1 MQAFLYFFQ
10 SRYVTQSDLLRKGLE
25 SDGFTQPKSITTV
38 SSYVAQSAEKKR
50 EIVREKIKKLIME
63 GARFS
68 VSLDEWTCSGKR
80 SRFLNIILHYMNEST
95 NLGMDHVNGSLPAHA
110 MKKMLIAKLNR
121 FGLSKFL
128 LQNCVYVLCIGIC
141 QSSDW

>member
-1 MQAFLYFFQ
+1 
-10 SRYVTQSDLLRKGLE
+10 
-25 SDGFTQPKSITTV
+25 
-38 SSYVAQSAEKKR
+38 
-50 EIVREKIKKLIME
+50 ME

-95 NLGMDHVNGSLPAHA
+95 NLGMDHVNGRLPAHA
-110 MKKMLIAKLNR
+110 MKKMLIDKLKK

-128 LQNCVYVLCIGIC
+128 LQNCVYVVLCIGIC
-141 QSSDW
+141 QSNDW